1 MANLVIITGPMAV
14 GKMTVAE
21 ALKEKIDY
29 HLMVNHDSIE
39 VSDKIF
45 GFATPSQKEF
55 NKLIRKAAFDTSIKY
70 DESLIFTCV
79 TDFNSELEYKKYKE
93 LEKLYKDAGGK
104 FYFIELTA
112 SLEER
117 LKRNV
122 TPNRLEKK
130 KSKQDI
136 EWSNNN
142 IINGETKYRLN
153 TRDDEYW
160 FDNHLKINNENLQPN
175 EVTLKILETFN
186 LEPEFKEKDE
196 NANKIYV

>member
-21 ALKEKIDY
+21 ELKKKTGY
-29 HLMVNHDSIE
+29 NLMVNHDSIE

-55 NKLIRKAAFDTSIKY
+55 NWKIRRAAFDTTIKY
-70 DESLIFTCV
+70 NESMIFTV
-79 TDFNSELEYKKYKE
+79 ATDFNKQEEKDLLNELKNQFE
-93 LEKLYKDAGGK
+93 ASGGT
-104 FYFIELTA
+104 FYFIELFS

-142 IINGETKYRLN
+142 LIKGETKYRLN
-153 TRDDEYW
+153 SKEDEIW
-160 FDNHLKINNENLQPN
+160 FPNHLKINNENLSPE
-175 EVTLKILETFN
+175 EVVNIILKEYKLK
-186 LEPEFKEKDE
+186 PEFKEKKE
-196 NANKIYV
+196 NSNNMY

>member
-21 ALKEKIDY
+21 ELKKKIGY
-29 HLMVNHDSIE
+29 NLMINHDSIE

-45 GFATPSQKEF
+45 GFATATQKEF
-55 NKLIRKAAFDTSIKY
+55 NRMIRKAAFETTIKY
-70 DESLIFTCV
+70 NESMIFTV
-79 TDFNSELEYKKYKE
+79 ATDFNKKEEFESLDELRKQFE
-93 LEKLYKDAGGK
+93 ASGGQ
-104 FYFIELTA
+104 FYFIELFS

-122 TPNRLEKK
+122 TTNRLDKK

-142 IINGETKYRLN
+142 LIRGETKYRLN
-153 TRDDEYW
+153 SREDEIW
-160 FDNHLKINNENLQPN
+160 FENHLKINNENLSPEQ
-175 EVTLKILETFN
+175 VVDMILEKYV
-186 LEPEFKEKDE
+186 LQPELKEE
-196 NANKIYV
+196 NNEINKMYK

>member
-1 MANLVIITGPMAV
+1 M
-14 GKMTVAE
+14 
-21 ALKEKIDY
+21 
-29 HLMVNHDSIE
+29 
-39 VSDKIF
+39 
-45 GFATPSQKEF
+45 
-55 NKLIRKAAFDTSIKY
+55 IRKAAFDTSIKY

-93 LEKLYKDAGGK
+93 LEKLYKDDGEK

-175 EVTLKILETFN
+175 EVALKILETFN
-186 LEPEFKEKDE
+186 LEPEFKEKNE

>member
-1 MANLVIITGPMAV
+1 M
-14 GKMTVAE
+14 
-21 ALKEKIDY
+21 
-29 HLMVNHDSIE
+29 
-39 VSDKIF
+39 
-45 GFATPSQKEF
+45 
-55 NKLIRKAAFDTSIKY
+55 IRKAAFDTSIKY

-93 LEKLYKDAGGK
+93 LEKLYKDDGEK

-160 FDNHLKINNENLQPN
+160 FDNHLKTNNENLQPN

-186 LEPEFKEKDE
+186 LEPEFKVKDE

>member
-1 MANLVIITGPMAV
+1 M
-14 GKMTVAE
+14 
-21 ALKEKIDY
+21 
-29 HLMVNHDSIE
+29 
-39 VSDKIF
+39 
-45 GFATPSQKEF
+45 
-55 NKLIRKAAFDTSIKY
+55 IRKAAFDTSIKY

-93 LEKLYKDAGGK
+93 LEKLYKDDGEK

-175 EVTLKILETFN
+175 EVALKILETLN

-196 NANKIYV
+196 NANRIYV